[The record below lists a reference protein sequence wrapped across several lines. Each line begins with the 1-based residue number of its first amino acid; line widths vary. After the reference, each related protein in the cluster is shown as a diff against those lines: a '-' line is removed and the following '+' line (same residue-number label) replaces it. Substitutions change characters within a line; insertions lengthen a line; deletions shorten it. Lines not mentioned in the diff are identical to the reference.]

1 MVQVR
6 RQTVALTVGRAGEA
20 SLDRVFIEGLE
31 VDTVIGAYDWEREIR
46 QCLRLDLSFAWDN
59 RPAAATDDLS
69 KALDYAQV
77 SARIQA
83 FAAESRFILVETF
96 AERLAALLMS
106 EFQIPW
112 LRLKLT
118 KPGAVP
124 AAIGVGVEIERG
136 CL

>member
-1 MVQVR
+1 M
-6 RQTVALTVGRAGEA
+6 
-20 SLDRVFIEGLE
+20 DRVFIEGLE
-31 VDTVIGAYDWEREIR
+31 VDTVIGAYDWERGIR
-46 QCLRLDLSFAWDN
+46 QCLRLDLSLAWDN
-59 RPAAATDDLS
+59 RPAAAGDDLT
-69 KALDYAQV
+69 KALDYASV

-83 FAAESRFILVETF
+83 FAEQSEFQLVETF
-96 AERLAALLMS
+96 AERLAAVLMS

-124 AAIGVGVEIERG
+124 AASGVGVEIERG